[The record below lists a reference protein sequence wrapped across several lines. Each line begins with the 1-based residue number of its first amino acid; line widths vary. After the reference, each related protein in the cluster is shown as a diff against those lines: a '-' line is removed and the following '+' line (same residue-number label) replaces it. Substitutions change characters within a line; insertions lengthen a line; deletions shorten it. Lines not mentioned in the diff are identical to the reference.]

1 VACLLHPVVVA
12 VVVVAVVVVAERLIG
27 ADCADCGGVRQ
38 LCRPSNAG
46 GDGDDLR

>member
-1 VACLLHPVVVA
+1 
-12 VVVVAVVVVAERLIG
+12 LIG